1 MAATTAL
8 AITTAV
14 ASAGAA
20 IMDTVS
26 NVQQQRASEKIA
38 NANVKIA
45 EDEAAAARME
55 YAQNA
60 SIYRSNA
67 RRQTASAEAAMAAAG
82 NVGGSAEATALDS
95 VYNLSKDLSALKY
108 NYDSKAVSA
117 LNRAENYRYNAKVA
131 RMNKTSAIIGGSL
144 NTVAA
149 VGQSLTSSYSAG
161 LLGGNLPKYE
171 TVPGK
176 VTGYKGAVSRGGMY
190 GAWGGK

>member
-1 MAATTAL
+1 MAATTA
-8 AITTAV
+8 IITAV
-14 ASAGAA
+14 AAAGAA
-20 IMDTVS
+20 VMDTVS
-26 NVQQQRASEKIA
+26 NVQAQSAAEKQA
-38 NANVKIA
+38 NANAKIA
-45 EDEAAAARME
+45 ENEAAAARME

-67 RRQTASAEAAMAAAG
+67 RRQTASAEAGMAAAG

-117 LNRAENYRYNAKVA
+117 LNRAENYRYNAEVA
-131 RMNKTSAIIGGSL
+131 RMNKTSAIIGGAL
-144 NTVAA
+144 NTVSA
-149 VGQSLTSSYSAG
+149 VGSSVTSAYGAG
-161 LLGGNLPKYE
+161 MFGGGLPKYE

-176 VTGYKGAVSRGGMY
+176 VTGYKGAVSRSGMY

>member
-1 MAATTAL
+1 MAATTA
-8 AITTAV
+8 IITAV

-26 NVQQQRASEKIA
+26 NVRAQDAAEKQA
-38 NANVKIA
+38 NANAKVA
-45 EDEAAAARME
+45 EGEAAAARME

-67 RRQTASAEAAMAAAG
+67 RRQTASAEAGMTAAG
-82 NVGGSAEATALDS
+82 SIGGSAEATALDS

-117 LNRAENYRYNAKVA
+117 LNQAANYRYNAEVA
-131 RMNKTSAIIGGSL
+131 RMNRTSAIIGGSL

-149 VGQSLTSSYSAG
+149 VGSSITSAYGAG
-161 LLGGNLPKYE
+161 MFGSKVPKYE

-176 VTGYKGAVSRGGMY
+176 VTGYKGAVSKSGMY

>member
-26 NVQQQRASEKIA
+26 NVQQQRASEKLA
-38 NANVKIA
+38 NANAKIA
-45 EDEAAAARME
+45 EGDAAAARME

-67 RRQTASAEAAMAAAG
+67 RRQTATAEASMAAAG
-82 NVGGSAEATALDS
+82 NVGGSAEAAALDS

-117 LNRAENYRYNAKVA
+117 LNQAENYKYNAKVA

-144 NTVAA
+144 NTAA
-149 VGQSLTSSYSAG
+149 SIGQSLTSSYSAG
-161 LLGGNLPKYE
+161 LFGGTK
-171 TVPGK
+171 
-176 VTGYKGAVSRGGMY
+176 SGGTKS
-190 GAWGGK
+190 GGTK

>member
-8 AITTAV
+8 AITSAV

-26 NVQQQRASEKIA
+26 NVQQQRASEKLA
-38 NANVKIA
+38 NANAQIA
-45 EDEAAAARME
+45 ESDAAAARME

-60 SIYRSNA
+60 SVYRSNA
-67 RRQTASAEAAMAAAG
+67 RRQTASAEAAMTAAG
-82 NVGGSAEATALDS
+82 NIGGSAEATALDS

-117 LNRAENYRYNAKVA
+117 LNQAENYRYNAKVA

-144 NTVAA
+144 NTVAS

-161 LLGGNLPKYE
+161 LLGGAK
-171 TVPGK
+171 
-176 VTGYKGAVSRGGMY
+176 SGGT
-190 GAWGGK
+190 K

>member
-1 MAATTAL
+1 MAATTA
-8 AITTAV
+8 IITAV
-14 ASAGAA
+14 ASTGAA

-26 NVQQQRASEKIA
+26 NVQQQRAAEKLA
-38 NANVKIA
+38 NTNAKIA
-45 EDEAAAARME
+45 EGEAAAARME

-67 RRQTASAEAAMAAAG
+67 RRQTASAEAGMTAAG
-82 NVGGSAEATALDS
+82 NIGSSAEATALDS
-95 VYNLSKDLSALKY
+95 VYNLSKDLSALRY
-108 NYDSKAVSA
+108 NHDSRAVSA
-117 LNRAENYRYNAKVA
+117 LNQAENYRYNAEVA

-149 VGQSLTSSYSAG
+149 AGQSLTSAYSAG

-171 TVPGK
+171 TRPGK
-176 VTGYKGAVSRGGMY
+176 VTGYRGAVSNSGMY